1 VRVSRLL
8 TACLLILALLTPAWA
23 HVTFD
28 AVGPSSSGA
37 TAHNSTSLSWNH
49 TCSGSHRLLVVG
61 VSLSDGSD
69 PGKTIT
75 GVTYNGVALT
85 SSAAVHSGAGTAGYV
100 QLWYLVAP
108 DTGTNSVAVTL
119 STVGANTDLLGG
131 SVSFD
136 GVDQSTPV
144 QNFNSATGS
153 GTSASLVITSATG
166 DMVVDAEANGSNVP
180 VSTKTVRWSEHVSNG
195 SRAGNAG
202 QSTAAGAAS
211 VTMGYT
217 TSSDSWGMAGFDI
230 KAAGADITIS
240 GMNRLGVAVDQNG
253 YTVLNAVKA
262 GGAFLNSKGITINPD
277 GAMYYATSIT
287 AGSLINVIGLRVN
300 PDGAVVTSTTPSSA
314 FINSFSFLTN
324 PDGSLIISTTP
335 SNPRLN
341 SEGVLVNDDGAML
354 VAIE

>member
-1 VRVSRLL
+1 M
-8 TACLLILALLTPAWA
+8 LALLTPAWA
-23 HVTFD
+23 DATFD
-28 AVGPSSSGA
+28 AVGPSSAGA
-37 TAHNSTSLSWNH
+37 TSHNSTSLSWNH
-49 TCSGSHRLLVVG
+49 TCSGSNRLLVVG

-75 GVTYNGVALT
+75 GVTYSGVALT
-85 SSAAVHSGAGTAGYV
+85 STAAIHSGGGTAGYV
-100 QLWYLVAP
+100 QMWYLVAP
-108 DTGTNSVAVTL
+108 GTGTNPVVVTL
-119 STVGANTDLLGG
+119 SAFGASTDLLGG

-166 DMVVDAEANGSNVP
+166 DMVVDVEANGSNIP
-180 VSTKTVRWSEHVSNG
+180 VSTKIVRWSEHVTNG
-195 SRAGNAG
+195 AGAGNAG
-202 QSTAAGAAS
+202 QSSAAGAAS

-217 TSSDSWGMAGFDI
+217 TTSDSWGMAGFDI
-230 KAAGADITIS
+230 KAAGAVITIS
-240 GMNRLGVAVDQNG
+240 GTNSLGVAVDQNG
-253 YTVLNAVKA
+253 YTVLNAVKD
-262 GGAFLNSKGITINPD
+262 GSAFLNSRGIIVNSD

-287 AGSLINVIGLRVN
+287 AGSFINVIGLRVN
-300 PDGAVVTSTTPSSA
+300 PDGAVVASTTPSSA

-341 SEGVLVNDDGAML
+341 SHGVLVNDSGAML
-354 VAIE
+354 VAIQ